1 MLAIGYNCC
10 PGSMLQVSLS
20 ALKRVRLLRD
30 ANTLHVHKNQKDK
43 KVEEIPIIFFHA
55 RLLWGL

>member
-1 MLAIGYNCC
+1 
-10 PGSMLQVSLS
+10 MLQVSLS